1 MPRSIIPIIPDTF
14 DYGLCPPK
22 NRYALDQVPLE
33 FADAKQSHNDVGAG
47 ECFIRGSKVLG
58 KYFAQQQ
65 KVYNMY
71 RYRRDNGQPCDSM
84 WFKIEMKRICE
95 KDKPEGYDPKVDKF
109 TNKWKAQFIKR
120 WKISV
125 QKKTNNKSKSILE
138 RIHKVKNC
146 H

>member
-1 MPRSIIPIIPDTF
+1 M
-14 DYGLCPPK
+14 K
-22 NRYALDQVPLE
+22 ANDQRLIG
-33 FADAKQSHNDVGAG
+33 K
-47 ECFIRGSKVLG
+47 CFT
-58 KYFAQQQ
+58 QQQ

-109 TNKWKAQFIKR
+109 TDKWKAQFIKR

-125 QKKTNNKSKSILE
+125 QKKTNNKSKSVLE
-138 RIHKVKNC
+138 RIHQVKNY
-146 H
+146 HYYTIYKAAVDPL